1 MYDWYDQLL
10 GLFEIYDNT
19 LNYMEQID
27 KESLKNKDKT
37 FTITEL
43 ISYMDKQKDARG
55 NTHTELFNDS
65 LINLEAVTPI
75 ASSLIK
81 YYLDNK

>member
-1 MYDWYDQLL
+1 
-10 GLFEIYDNT
+10 
-19 LNYMEQID
+19 
-27 KESLKNKDKT
+27 
-37 FTITEL
+37 
-43 ISYMDKQKDARG
+43 MDKQKDARG